1 MDKSHIYDISKMT
14 DDEIIAVVKNIVNT
28 HPRCGAM
35 RIIKALPNK
44 PIRDAIMRLT
54 NFLDGN
60 DDMTFVNL
68 QTRIYMLVNGMMS
81 IEQFPHCEHCKK
93 IIKQN
98 VVSVHAGFIYKTCS
112 MSCAAL
118 NPVRKKKIADTNM
131 KNHGVPQW
139 SNGEKI
145 SKTLKNMD
153 PQKRKET
160 TAKMRKTRQKHIDE
174 NPNYW
179 NDRLQKTR
187 KTKLEKHGDE
197 KWQNGKQISETKRRK
212 AAEDSSYY
220 KNALDKGRKTK
231 LEKYG
236 DENFSNPE
244 KTKITKL
251 ERYGDPSYTNREKS
265 KKTCMERYGVES
277 FSQSSQYKESSRQ
290 TCIERYGVPY
300 FMQSDEGKEMI
311 SHRNNTNYY
320 NNVICRPDGEIEPLF
335 SVEEYCQKT
344 PMTQFKWRCKRCG
357 SIFTGPQTITWNNCA
372 EDGQVARCLTC
383 HPVDIGKSEK
393 QREIIQFVNKVTQGA
408 FVPEDRKHICPYE
421 IDMLNEKLMLGI
433 EFDGIYWHC
442 HFNGNPD
449 NHLAAKTDMCNQKG
463 ITLVHVFED
472 EWDER
477 KKQCKAMLQQIIS
490 ADSKAQFH
498 NASVVHISEN
508 ECRKFLDENSY
519 DIFSKPSRFNY
530 GLINEGKLIS
540 CMTLSWFNNKALVT
554 NICNSTAICT
564 TQTYHMFIDF
574 IQNEFSITHSIQ
586 SIQMNIDNRW
596 PQDTLMNELKFNEV
610 KKTAPSFW
618 LIDMNEGWKRKC
630 KGVNKKVLNQYG
642 SYTNNNR
649 KQFMYDNNLTY
660 IVDCGCTVYERMV
673 H

>member
-1 MDKSHIYDISKMT
+1 
-14 DDEIIAVVKNIVNT
+14 
-28 HPRCGAM
+28 M
-35 RIIKALPNK
+35 RIIKAHANK
-44 PIRDAIMRLT
+44 TLYDAIIRLT
-54 NFLDGN
+54 SFI
-60 DDMTFVNL
+60 DDDDEASFVNM
-68 QTRIYMLVNGMMS
+68 QTRIYMLIHQLTTVESM
-81 IEQFPHCEHCKK
+81 PHCSYCKK
-93 IIKQN
+93 LIKKN
-98 VVSVHAGFIYKTCS
+98 VISVHAGFPYDTCS
-112 MSCAAL
+112 ASCAAL
-118 NPVRKKKIADTNM
+118 NPARKEKIAATNI
-131 KNHGVPQW
+131 KNHGTPYW
-139 SNGEKI
+139 SNGKKI
-145 SKTLKNMD
+145 SESLKNID
-153 PQKRKET
+153 SERRKEIT
-160 TAKMRKTRQKHIDE
+160 QKFRKTRQQHIDE

-179 NDRLQKTR
+179 DDRLQKTR

-197 KWQNGKQISETKRRK
+197 KWQNGKQISETKKRK
-212 AAEDSSYY
+212 ASENPTYY
-220 KNALDKGRKTK
+220 QDALDKGKKTK

-244 KTKITKL
+244 KTKETKL
-251 ERYGDPSYTNREKS
+251 ERYGDPTYTNREKS
-265 KKTCMERYGVES
+265 AQTCMERYGVDNGAKTEQAKNKARTTCLDRYGVDNYSKTES
-277 FSQSSQYKESSRQ
+277 FQQKAQKTS
-290 TCIERYGVPY
+290 IERYGVPY
-300 FMQSDEGKEMI
+300 FIQSEEGKKMLSI
-311 SHRNNTNYY
+311 RNNTNYY

-335 SVEEYCQKT
+335 SAEEYCQKT

-357 SIFTGPQTITWNNCA
+357 SVFTGPQTITWNNCA
-372 EDGQVARCLTC
+372 EDGQVARCLKC

-393 QREIIQFVNKVTQGA
+393 QREIIRFVNKVTQGA
-408 FVPEDRKHICPYE
+408 FVPEDRKHICPYK

-498 NASVVHISEN
+498 NASVVHISED

-540 CMTLSWFNNKALVT
+540 CMALSWFNNKALVT
-554 NICNSTAICT
+554 NICNSTSICT

-574 IQNEFSITHSIQ
+574 IRNKFSRTHSIQ

-642 SYTNNNR
+642 SYTDNNR

-660 IVDCGCTVYERMV
+660 IVDCGCTVYEKIV
-673 H
+673 Q